1 MDRYYKAE
9 DKKKKQTKKTNINVI
24 MYPVNLLLTVE

>member
-9 DKKKKQTKKTNINVI
+9 DKKKKNKKKTNINVI